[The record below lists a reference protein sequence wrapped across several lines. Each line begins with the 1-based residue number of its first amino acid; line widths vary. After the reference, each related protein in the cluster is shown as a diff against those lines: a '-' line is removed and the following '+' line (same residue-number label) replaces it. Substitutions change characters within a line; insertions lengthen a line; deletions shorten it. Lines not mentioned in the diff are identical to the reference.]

1 MIIGK
6 SIFLK
11 KSSKADFDLKF
22 TLSDRNV
29 PPADLTEQGCTE
41 QDSRGVASFTKI
53 RTCDLRNWYD
63 FLKRFSAISKSH
75 LKRRDLTLYCADLF
89 LSVSLLFSIVFYSP
103 RQLKLTSRSRFLIW
117 RSINKNFAGNLL
129 LANRCSI
136 FSKKLW
142 QTLEIWRHV
151 FLNHLNEERFKRFFW
166 VSRTFV
172 MSLSLTEG
180 VNKE

>member
-1 MIIGK
+1 M
-6 SIFLK
+6 
-11 KSSKADFDLKF
+11 DLKF

-29 PPADLTEQGCTE
+29 PPADLTEQGCTG
-41 QDSRGVASFTKI
+41 QDNRGVASFTKI
-53 RTCDLRNWYD
+53 RTCDLRNI
-63 FLKRFSAISKSH
+63 LVRVFSALSKSH
-75 LKRRDLTLYCADLF
+75 LKCRDLTLYCADLF

-117 RSINKNFAGNLL
+117 RGINKNFAGNLL

-142 QTLEIWRHV
+142 QTLEIWRYV
-151 FLNHLNEERFKRFFW
+151 LLYHLNEERFKRFFW